1 MTSQIAV
8 LEQKANSE
16 EMLFEEAQDF
26 EVLLNYLWESFG
38 FDFRSYKR
46 CSLMRQIRRRMRV
59 VAIASYSDY
68 IHYLKD
74 HPEEFPALFESI
86 PVNFTGFF
94 RDSLVWEHIASEIIP
109 QIIANKTS
117 NELIKVWSAGCASGE
132 EAYTL
137 AILLVEALGVE
148 QFKQRVRIYAT
159 DLDPEAI
166 QQARQG
172 SYSSN
177 RVVGVP
183 PAILARYFERINE
196 NYIFRQDL
204 RRSIIFAQRNLL
216 QDAPM
221 SKVDLLLCRNTLM
234 YFTLEG
240 QIRALVR
247 FYFGLR
253 DSGFLVLGNTE
264 MPTSCT
270 NSTLFN
276 LVHRQHRIFTKL
288 PKAYT
293 ARLLIQAFQRPNKK
307 SGDKPAAANPSHL
320 PILNLRGEH

>member
-8 LEQKANSE
+8 LEQTANSE
-16 EMLFEEAQDF
+16 GMLVEEVQDF

-46 CSLMRQIRRRMRV
+46 CSLMRQVRRRMKV
-59 VAIASYSDY
+59 VAIARYRDY
-68 IHYLKD
+68 IHYLKE
-74 HPEEFPALFESI
+74 HPEEFPVLLEFI
-86 PVNFTGFF
+86 LVNFTGFF
-94 RDSLVWEHIASEIIP
+94 RDPLVWEHIATEIIP
-109 QIIANKTS
+109 RIIANKTS

-137 AILLVEALGVE
+137 AILLAEALGVE

-166 QQARQG
+166 HQARQG
-172 SYSSN
+172 TYSSN
-177 RVVGVP
+177 RVLGVP
-183 PAILARYFERINE
+183 PAILARYFERIDE

-204 RRSIIFAQRNLL
+204 RRSLIFAQLNLL
-216 QDAPM
+216 QNAPM

-234 YFTLEG
+234 YFTIEG

-253 DSGFLVLGNTE
+253 DTGFLVLGNTE

-276 LVHRQHRIFTKL
+276 LVHQQHRIFTKI

-293 ARLLIQAFQRPNKK
+293 PRLLIQAFQRLNKK